1 VSEKRNIEPETR
13 IPNTETCIRT
23 ETLALVICDLEFLFL
38 QYFSTPKR
46 LAIPT
51 DKECI
56 QLQSTIINLKFYRD
70 RPFEDPAPRGRTKYV
85 RAIPQDSEEGPFKD
99 GN

>member
-1 VSEKRNIEPETR
+1 MSGDGRDSVPRFRCQVSEKRNIEPET
-13 IPNTETCIRT
+13 CIHT

-56 QLQSTIINLKFYRD
+56 QPQS
-70 RPFEDPAPRGRTKYV
+70 
-85 RAIPQDSEEGPFKD
+85 AIYNHKS
-99 GN
+99 